1 MAKKNTSGSELD
13 PQDDLEAIEGIGPG
27 YAKALH
33 KIGVHT
39 FADLAKYDSPAD
51 LQQDLIDKAGVDVPL
66 WKIENTNGKQ
76 GSWLHQARELA
87 NVSEKTQPPTKE
99 KEVSRSGEWEEHVSF
114 MVFFETKI
122 EDKGEQVWRT
132 RTYKTENG
140 DEELFPSVE
149 PTPWVNWIFEQAQLP
164 AALMPVPSEMEADT
178 VTSEADVMPETLDP
192 VSIEIIEVEVD
203 EDLHSS
209 ILERKLIA
217 KVRFEISGPESSNLT
232 LRQSSFLIE
241 MWLIELETMSGH
253 QVAAI
258 DSRLVPNTRAYT
270 REASFETPPPG
281 RYELHTILLLRPPNE
296 KLVSSAGPIINIV
309 PEPINLEAVTALA

>member
-1 MAKKNTSGSELD
+1 MAKNNTAESELD

-51 LQQDLIDKAGVDVPL
+51 LRQDLIDKAGVDVPL

-87 NVSEKTQPPTKE
+87 KVSEKIQPPTKE

-114 MVFFETKI
+114 MVFFESKI
-122 EDKGEQVWRT
+122 ENKGEQVWRT

-140 DEELFPSVE
+140 EEELFPSVE
-149 PTPWVNWIFEQAQLP
+149 PMPWVNWIFEQAQLP
-164 AALMPVPSEMEADT
+164 NALMAVSSEIEADT
-178 VTSEADVMPETLDP
+178 VTSEADVIPETLDP
-192 VSIEIIEVEVD
+192 VSIEIIDVEVD
-203 EDLHSS
+203 EDPHSS

-217 KVRFEISGPESSNLT
+217 KVRFEISGPESSNLVAQ
-232 LRQSSFLIE
+232 QSSFLIE
-241 MWLIELETMSGH
+241 MWLIEIENRSGH
-253 QVAAI
+253 QAVAI
-258 DSRLVPNTRAYT
+258 DGRFVPNTHAYT
-270 REASFETPPPG
+270 REASFKMPPPG

-296 KLVSSAGPIINIV
+296 KLVSYAGPIINVV